1 MTIEH
6 YYDESED
13 KPNNSSPNSDAPNP
27 RKTVITLSDNKATG
41 MMNFKADGKRFGV
54 QFTADF
60 TTTYN
65 EANDEKR
72 LDDSEVKS
80 LTVVNCVTDDNG
92 QADASY
98 TLTDS
103 DKKSVAIDIAQNID
117 LYLQMGG
124 AYPEQWH

>member
-1 MTIEH
+1 MTIKH
-6 YYDESED
+6 YCDESED
-13 KPNNSSPNSDAPNP
+13 KPNNSNSSPDAPNP
-27 RKTVITLSDNKATG
+27 RKTVITLSDSEATG

-72 LDDSEVKS
+72 LDDSQVKS
-80 LTVVNCVTDDNG
+80 LTVVNCVTDDSE
-92 QADASY
+92 QAEASY

-117 LYLQMGG
+117 LYLQMNG
-124 AYPEQWH
+124 ARPDQWH